1 MLAGEFHC
9 GFEDGNICLFTQDD
23 TDNFD
28 WTKQSTA
35 TRDTKY
41 TPNTGPNAD
50 RTGSKEGK
58 LQGAPIPP
66 ALGALQLL
74 WGLGS
79 PASCVLPNHTKMS
92 LPQGLQKETARAEAC
107 SQSLSEP
114 TNSAVNHLVL
124 FLLCHFQA
132 ITFTLQ
138 PRGEIF

>member
-1 MLAGEFHC
+1 MAAKFLLLFVLAGEFHC

-58 LQGAPIPP
+58 RGFGRDLGEENWPGQGVQPCP
-66 ALGALQLL
+66 AY
-74 WGLGS
+74 
-79 PASCVLPNHTKMS
+79 
-92 LPQGLQKETARAEAC
+92 
-107 SQSLSEP
+107 
-114 TNSAVNHLVL
+114 
-124 FLLCHFQA
+124 
-132 ITFTLQ
+132 
-138 PRGEIF
+138 PRLIGIGKD

>member
-1 MLAGEFHC
+1 MFVLIDKYFDKQAWAEEFQPLNFCSFAALAGEFHC

-58 LQGAPIPP
+58 LQWWDCSLGSGSSAA
-66 ALGALQLL
+66 ALG
-74 WGLGS
+74 
-79 PASCVLPNHTKMS
+79 
-92 LPQGLQKETARAEAC
+92 
-107 SQSLSEP
+107 
-114 TNSAVNHLVL
+114 
-124 FLLCHFQA
+124 
-132 ITFTLQ
+132 
-138 PRGEIF
+138 